1 MYEVQCC
8 MEVKTWVA
16 NTEQVARL
24 SRVEMRMVRY
34 ICGVSLREKK
44 TNAELRNSL
53 GIKDIDEVMR

>member
-1 MYEVQCC
+1 MLHGSE
-8 MEVKTWVA
+8 TWVA

-24 SRVEMRMVRY
+24 SRAEMRMVRY